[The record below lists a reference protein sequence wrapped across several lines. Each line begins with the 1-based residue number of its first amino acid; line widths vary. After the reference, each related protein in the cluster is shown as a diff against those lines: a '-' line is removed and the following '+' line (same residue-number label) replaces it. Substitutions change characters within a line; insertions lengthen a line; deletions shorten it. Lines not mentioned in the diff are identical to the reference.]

1 MHKKAPRQV
10 INSKKILLL
19 LIKNSLISIILIL
32 FMTSPLFGQ
41 SEDEKRFALRTA
53 FVVNALTYNLDKQNS
68 VGFHFGQIPPTKINL
83 NNVETLEKNFY
94 GLNYAYGFDCINCDS
109 YFVVAILNNGSSI
122 IITDDG
128 STYTYSGWGL
138 SLVGGYSW
146 YFENDISVILGTGP
160 SYSSESRESENI
172 KSDNG
177 FGTDADE
184 RMEKIRFLPLV
195 PFFLIGYSF

>member
-1 MHKKAPRQV
+1 M
-10 INSKKILLL
+10 
-19 LIKNSLISIILIL
+19 KNFLISIILIL
-32 FMTSPLFGQ
+32 FMSSPLFGQ
-41 SEDEKRFALRTA
+41 SDDEKKFAFRTA
-53 FVVNALTYNLDKQNS
+53 LVVNALTYNLDKRNS
-68 VGFHFGQIPPTKINL
+68 VGFHFGQFPPTEINL

-109 YFVVAILNNGSSI
+109 YFVVTILNNGSSI

-138 SLVGGYSW
+138 SIIGGYSW
-146 YFENDISVILGTGP
+146 YFENDISVIVGAGP
-160 SYSSESRESENI
+160 LFSSESKESENI
-172 KSDNG
+172 KSDKG
-177 FGTDADE
+177 FGKDADE

>member
-1 MHKKAPRQV
+1 M
-10 INSKKILLL
+10 
-19 LIKNSLISIILIL
+19 KNYLISIILCL
-32 FMTSPLFGQ
+32 FISSPLFGQ
-41 SEDEKRFALRTA
+41 SDDEKKLAFRTA
-53 FVVNALTYNLDKQNS
+53 FVAHALTYNLDKQNG
-68 VGFHFGQIPPTKINL
+68 VGFQFGHFSTGINE
-83 NNVETLEKNFY
+83 NNIDTIEKTFY

-109 YFVVAILNNGSSI
+109 YFIVTILNNGSSI
-122 IITDDG
+122 ITTDDG

-138 SLVGGYSW
+138 SLIGGYSW
-146 YFENDISVILGTGP
+146 YFENDISVIIGTGP
-160 SYSSESRESENI
+160 AYSSESRESENI

>member
-1 MHKKAPRQV
+1 M
-10 INSKKILLL
+10 
-19 LIKNSLISIILIL
+19 KNCLVFVILIL
-32 FMTSPLFGQ
+32 FMVSPLFGQ
-41 SEDEKRFALRTA
+41 SADEKRFTFRTA
-53 FVVNALTYNLDKQNS
+53 FVAHALTYNLDKQNG
-68 VGFHFGQIPPTKINL
+68 VGFHFGQFTTEINL
-83 NNVETLEKNFY
+83 NNVETLEKKFY

-109 YFVVAILNNGSSI
+109 YFVVTILNNGSSI
-122 IITDDG
+122 IVTDDG
-128 STYTYSGWGL
+128 STYTYSGFGL
-138 SLVGGYSW
+138 SVIGGYSW

-184 RMEKIRFLPLV
+184 RIEKISFLPLV

>member
-1 MHKKAPRQV
+1 
-10 INSKKILLL
+10 
-19 LIKNSLISIILIL
+19 
-32 FMTSPLFGQ
+32 MTSPLFGQ
-41 SEDEKRFALRTA
+41 SDDEKSFAFRTA
-53 FVVNALTYNLDKQNS
+53 LVVNALTYNLDKQNS
-68 VGFHFGQIPPTKINL
+68 VGVHFGQILSTGINE
-83 NNVETLEKNFY
+83 NNIDTIEKTFY
-94 GLNYAYGFDCINCDS
+94 GINYSYGFDCINCDS
-109 YFVVAILNNGSSI
+109 YFVATFLNNGSSI
-122 IITDDG
+122 ITTDDG

-146 YFENDISVILGTGP
+146 YLEDAISIVLGAGP
-160 SYSSESRESENI
+160 LFSSESRESENI

>member
-1 MHKKAPRQV
+1 M
-10 INSKKILLL
+10 
-19 LIKNSLISIILIL
+19 KNFLISIILIL
-32 FMTSPLFGQ
+32 FISSPLFGQ
-41 SEDEKRFALRTA
+41 SDDEKRFAFRTA
-53 FVVNALTYNLDKQNS
+53 LVVNALTYNLDKQNS
-68 VGFHFGQIPPTKINL
+68 VGVHFGQIPPTEINL

-109 YFVVAILNNGSSI
+109 YFIVTILNNGSSI
-122 IITDDG
+122 ITTDDG
-128 STYTYSGWGL
+128 STYNYSGWGL
-138 SLVGGYSW
+138 SIVGGYSW

-160 SYSSESRESENI
+160 AYSNEKRESEDI
-172 KSDNG
+172 KSVNG

>member
-1 MHKKAPRQV
+1 M
-10 INSKKILLL
+10 
-19 LIKNSLISIILIL
+19 KNFLISIIFIL

-41 SEDEKRFALRTA
+41 SDDEKRFAFRTA
-53 FVVNALTYNLDKQNS
+53 LVVNAFTYNLDKRNS
-68 VGFHFGQIPPTKINL
+68 VGFHFGQIPPTEINL

-109 YFVVAILNNGSSI
+109 YFIVTILNNGSSI
-122 IITDDG
+122 ITTDDG

-146 YFENDISVILGTGP
+146 YFENDFSLILGTGP
-160 SYSSESRESENI
+160 SYSNETRESENI

-184 RMEKIRFLPLV
+184 RMEKISFLPLV

>member
-1 MHKKAPRQV
+1 M
-10 INSKKILLL
+10 
-19 LIKNSLISIILIL
+19 KNFLISIILII

-41 SEDEKRFALRTA
+41 SDDEKRFAFRTA
-53 FVVNALTYNLDKQNS
+53 LVVNAFTYNLDKRNS
-68 VGFHFGQIPPTKINL
+68 VGFHFGQIPPTEINL

-109 YFVVAILNNGSSI
+109 YFIVTILNNGSSI
-122 IITDDG
+122 ITTDDG

-138 SLVGGYSW
+138 SIVGGYSW
-146 YFENDISVILGTGP
+146 YFENDFSLILGTGP
-160 SYSSESRESENI
+160 SYSNENRESENI

-184 RMEKIRFLPLV
+184 RMEKISFLPLV